1 MIVGF
6 TRHRRDRS
14 FAVLG
19 QNRSFVLAMAARSIV
34 GSFTGDRLLGLVPSP
49 VLLAIILVLLA
60 VKVWRHK

>member
-1 MIVGF
+1 MPLWLA
-6 TRHRRDRS
+6 TDRY
-14 FAVLG
+14 
-19 QNRSFVLAMAARSIV
+19 RSGRIV